1 VVLLELVSQVMS
13 LRVTEELLCGH
24 ERVHR
29 IGEQSMCN
37 GVFGNQVGVWSPGHS
52 QAS

>member
-1 VVLLELVSQVMS
+1 MS

>member
-1 VVLLELVSQVMS
+1 MVLLELVSQVMS
-13 LRVTEELLCGH
+13 KVTEELLCGH
-24 ERVHR
+24 ERVNC